1 MCFINSISSGERR
14 IDSIS
19 RRWGEKASFEGGL
32 ISRLSMAV
40 LLQQRR

>member
-1 MCFINSISSGERR
+1 MCFINSISSGER

-19 RRWGEKASFEGGL
+19 GRWGEKASFEGGL
-32 ISRLSMAV
+32 ISRLSMVV

>member
-1 MCFINSISSGERR
+1 MCFINSISSGER
-14 IDSIS
+14 IDSIPGL
-19 RRWGEKASFEGGL
+19 GEKAIFFEGGL